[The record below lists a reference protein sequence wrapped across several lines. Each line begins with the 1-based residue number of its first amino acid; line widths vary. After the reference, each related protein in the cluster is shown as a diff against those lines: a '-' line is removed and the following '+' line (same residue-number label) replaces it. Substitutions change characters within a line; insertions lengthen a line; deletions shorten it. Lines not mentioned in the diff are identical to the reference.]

1 MNLEIEKKL
10 HEEISREIDILEG
23 MEEGTESYKALV
35 DGVTKL
41 ADRAIAIDR
50 FNAEVEEKV
59 ETQKFENEL
68 RLKQMKEER
77 IDRIVKNCLTA
88 VGIILPIGVT
98 IWGTKASFEFE
109 KEGTITTIMG
119 RGFIGKLLHKK

>member
-1 MNLEIEKKL
+1 MNLEKKL
-10 HEEISREIDILEG
+10 HDEIGREITILEG

-41 ADRAIAIDR
+41 TDRAIAIDR
-50 FNAEVEEKV
+50 FNAEVEEKAA
-59 ETQKFENEL
+59 TQKFENEL
-68 RLKQMKEER
+68 KLKQMKEER

-88 VGIILPIGVT
+88 VGIILPIGIT

-109 KEGTITTIMG
+109 KEGTVTTIMG
-119 RGFIGKLLHKK
+119 RGFINKLLPKK

>member
-1 MNLEIEKKL
+1 MNLEKKL
-10 HEEISREIDILEG
+10 HDEISREITILEG

-41 ADRAIAIDR
+41 TDRAIAIDR
-50 FNAEVEEKV
+50 FNAEVEEKAA
-59 ETQKFENEL
+59 TQKFENEL
-68 RLKQMKEER
+68 KLKQMKEER

-88 VGIILPIGVT
+88 AGIIIPSFIAV
-98 IWGTKASFEFE
+98 WGTKASFEFE

-119 RGFIGKLLHKK
+119 RGFINKLLPKK

>member
-1 MNLEIEKKL
+1 MNLEKKL
-10 HEEISREIDILEG
+10 HDEIGRELEILEG

-41 ADRAIAIDR
+41 TDRAIAIDR
-50 FNAEVEEKV
+50 FNAEVEEKAT
-59 ETQKFENEL
+59 TQKFENEL

-88 VGIILPIGVT
+88 VGIILPIGLTV
-98 IWGTKASFEFE
+98 WGTKASFEFE
-109 KEGTITTIMG
+109 KEGTVTTIMG
-119 RGFIGKLLHKK
+119 RGFINRLLSNKK

>member
-1 MNLEIEKKL
+1 MNLEKKL
-10 HEEISREIDILEG
+10 HEEIGREITILEG

-41 ADRAIAIDR
+41 TDRAIAIDR
-50 FNAEVEEKV
+50 FNAEVEEKAA
-59 ETQKFENEL
+59 TQKFENEL

-88 VGIILPIGVT
+88 AGIILPIGITV
-98 IWGTKASFEFE
+98 WGTKASFEFE
-109 KEGTITTIMG
+109 KEGTVTTIMG
-119 RGFIGKLLHKK
+119 RGFINKLLPKK